1 MSVSITDAIRQLTYH
16 KGVSEDLVLK
26 MVEEVLL
33 AAYSEKFGTSEN
45 AVSQFD
51 EETGEMQ
58 LYARKKVVE
67 RVEEPVYE
75 MTLEEARKS
84 NGQCEISDEVLVQ
97 INPLEM
103 GRIAAQAARKVV
115 MSRLKE
121 MEQNSIYSEYSQKIG
136 QIVNGKYQRHWKGHI
151 YVNLDRTE
159 AILPKRE
166 QSPKEFFSAGER
178 IKAIIVNVEN
188 RDNGSQVILSRAHPL
203 FVQRLFE
210 VDIPEIADGTIQVKA
225 VVREPGFRT
234 KMTVYSEEMDPVG
247 ACVGMKGMRIQSIIR
262 ELEGERI
269 DVIRYNE
276 NIKEYIA
283 NAFSPAKVHQIVVLN
298 ESQRHAMAVVEED
311 QLALSIGRQ
320 GHNVKL
326 VCKLTGWEIDVKTI
340 SEFHE
345 LGYEDESRLLA
356 ENIFQGEPTQDE
368 TEESST
374 ESFHSISE
382 LTSLPDE
389 IIEIIKTN
397 GIHSLEELVSL
408 PEQALL
414 KMQGMDSEKV
424 SIVLESI
431 QKDIVVM
438 ENEPVSQDKSEP
450 KTEQQETESDEIYSY
465 FCPECETELPE
476 EVEKCPKC
484 GVELQ
489 FE

>member
-1 MSVSITDAIRQLTYH
+1 MSVTITDAIRQLTYH

-33 AAYSEKFGTSEN
+33 AAYLEKFGTSEN
-45 AVSQFD
+45 AVSQID
-51 EETGEMQ
+51 ENTGEVN
-58 LYARKKVVE
+58 LYARKKVV
-67 RVEEPVYE
+67 VKVKEPIYE
-75 MTLEEARKS
+75 MTLEEARRS
-84 NGQCEISDEVLVQ
+84 NSQCELSDEVLVQ
-97 INPLEM
+97 VNPLDM
-103 GRIAAQAARKVV
+103 GRIAVQAARKVV

-121 MEQNSIYSEYSQKIG
+121 MEQNAIYSEYSKKIG
-136 QIVNGKYQRHWKGHI
+136 QIVNGQYQRHWKGHI

-166 QSPKEFFSAGER
+166 QSPKEFFSTGER

-188 RDNGSQVILSRAHPL
+188 RDNGAQVILSRAHPL

-225 VVREPGFRT
+225 IVREPGFRT

-276 NIKEYIA
+276 NIKEYIN

-298 ESQRHAMAVVEED
+298 ESERHAMAVVEED
-311 QLALSIGRQ
+311 QLSLAIGRQ

-340 SEFHE
+340 AEFHE

-356 ENIFQGEPTQDE
+356 ENIFQDE
-368 TEESST
+368 SRETTEE
-374 ESFHSISE
+374 FHSISQLE
-382 LTSLPDE
+382 SLPEE
-389 IIEIIKTN
+389 II
-397 GIHSLEELVSL
+397 GILKVNSIQSLEELVSL
-408 PEQALL
+408 PEEKLL
-414 KMQGMDSEKV
+414 ELPGMDSEKV

-438 ENEPVSQDKSEP
+438 ED
-450 KTEQQETESDEIYSY
+450 EQSSDVQEQKEEAEKEEEEIYSY
-465 FCPECETELPE
+465 FCPECENELPG